1 MADINDLDPVSR
13 AEFANEMTPCLAL
26 TSGVGMTAADQR
38 VWLSAAYRAL
48 DGIPIALLKR
58 GCDAAMKTADHPSK
72 IVPTIIKEIR
82 ADWDWRKKFAKPTR
96 PALETLEAP
105 TPEISAE
112 ERANVSQS
120 MATLLARMAAT
131 APNLE
136 TILGGKNGST

>member
-82 ADWDWRKKFAKPTR
+82 DDWDWRKKFAKR
-96 PALETLEAP
+96 PRPMLDAP
-105 TPEISAE
+105 DPAPEISEA